1 VSRGLQPVRSRS
13 ADIVPIDNRQST
25 IDNRGAMSE
34 AHELRLLS
42 DPPLDGATNMARDE
56 ALMTLVGEG
65 KSPPTLR
72 LYQWRE
78 PTISL
83 GYFQRYADYLALPT
97 PAGGLPVVRRLTGGG
112 AILHDLELTY
122 SIALPI
128 KHPLLDDGP
137 NRLYELA
144 HDAVI
149 ATLTEL
155 DLSVARCGTTDDSG
169 AAKGPFFCF
178 ERRHCYD
185 VLLGDDKIAGSAQ
198 RRTRAA
204 VLQHGSM
211 ILANRFAQQPPATA
225 KKPYASSV
233 SRVRARFSVEM
244 ARVCD
249 AEGIKA
255 DWSADELTLAEA
267 LANKYAGDVWLRRA

>member
-1 VSRGLQPVRSRS
+1 MDDAR
-13 ADIVPIDNRQST
+13 
-25 IDNRGAMSE
+25 
-34 AHELRLLS
+34 ELRLLS
-42 DPPLDGATNMARDE
+42 DLVLDGAVNMARDE

-83 GYFQRYADYLALPT
+83 GYFQRYADYLALPA

-149 ATLTEL
+149 ATLGEL
-155 DLSVARCGTTDDSG
+155 DLSAGRCGITDDSG

-185 VLLGDDKIAGSAQ
+185 VLLGGDKIAGSAQ

-204 VLQHGSM
+204 VLQHGSI
-211 ILANRFAQQPPATA
+211 ILANRFAQQPTA
-225 KKPYASSV
+225 IARKPYDSAVSSV
-233 SRVRARFSVEM
+233 RQRFAKEL
-244 ARVCD
+244 ARVCN
-249 AEGIKA
+249 ASVFEGN
-255 DWSADELTLAEA
+255 WSADELA
-267 LANKYAGDVWLRRA
+267 LSTALTEKYAGDEWTKRA